1 MTFKIS
7 VEASDIVFAGETGE
21 TVLLTI
27 DPAST
32 SALRSLRP

>member
-7 VEASDIVFAGETGE
+7 VEASDIVFACETGE
-21 TVLLTI
+21 MVLLTI

-32 SALRSLRP
+32 